1 MSASGSMYARAMGGA
16 FEALPAAVQR
26 FHRLQGAWSLHG
38 QVQTDAPAS
47 FGAWLL
53 AWGLG
58 SPRRATAGPIHFELQ
73 AGPTTETWTRH
84 FPGLTMRST
93 LRLVGQDVHEAL
105 GASRLR
111 FELLG
116 TPQGLE
122 MRLTGLRFLGLP
134 CPRWLLP
141 EVVAR
146 ETGAGGRLHFE
157 VAARLPG
164 LGLVAGYRG
173 HLDLPEEGAA

>member
-1 MSASGSMYARAMGGA
+1 M
-16 FEALPAAVQR
+16 AA
-26 FHRLQGAWSLHG
+26 
-38 QVQTDAPAS
+38 
-47 FGAWLL
+47 
-53 AWGLG
+53 GLG
-58 SPRRATAGPIHFELQ
+58 PGLAAPGHGSPIHFELQ

-84 FPGLTMRST
+84 FPDLTMRST
-93 LRLVGQDVHEAL
+93 LQLVGQEVHEAL
-105 GASRLR
+105 GSSRLR
-111 FELLG
+111 CRLLG
-116 TPQGLE
+116 TPHGLE

-157 VAARLPG
+157 IAARLPG
-164 LGLVAGYRG
+164 LGLVAGYCG